1 MLAITM
7 VRTDSA
13 GETLLLRKAS
23 GDLATSKAGEKLDP
37 KPVDMAGVKM
47 LVDPVAEW
55 RQIFNNA

>member
-1 MLAITM
+1 M
-7 VRTDSA
+7 VQTDA
-13 GETLLLRKAS
+13 ADETLLLRKAS

-47 LVDPVAEW
+47 LVDPVSEW